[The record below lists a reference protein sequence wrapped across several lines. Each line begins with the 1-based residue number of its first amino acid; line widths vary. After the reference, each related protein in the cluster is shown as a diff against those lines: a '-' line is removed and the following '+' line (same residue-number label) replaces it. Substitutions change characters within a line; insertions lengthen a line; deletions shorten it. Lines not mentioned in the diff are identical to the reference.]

1 MKQIRWAMIG
11 CGSVTEQKSGPGL
24 YKADGSTL
32 VAVMSRTLVR
42 AQDWTARHGFG
53 KAYDNIDRL
62 LADEEIDAVYIA
74 THPNTHRFYTL
85 LCAGAGKAVYCEKP
99 LGMNA
104 EQSSQMVEY
113 CAKQGVPFFSAYYR
127 RALPKF
133 QMIKEFIDTA
143 PWGAVQA
150 VHVQMSK
157 RASESERSGTDPWR
171 IRPEVSGGG
180 HFHDIGSHAL
190 DLIDWYFGPI
200 IQASGSSENKGGYYQ
215 APDVVYGH
223 FTTQRGV
230 GGTGLW
236 TFNTYK
242 DEDRTTIFFENARLE
257 YSVLDI
263 AEPLILSTE
272 EGQRII
278 EVPAPPPHVAQP
290 LIQTIVDELLG
301 NGVCPSTGETGAR
314 TDRAIELL
322 LGKR

>member
-24 YKADGSTL
+24 YKAAGSTL
-32 VAVMSRTLVR
+32 VAVMSRTLAR
-42 AQDWTARHGFG
+42 AEDWTARHGVG

-99 LGMNA
+99 LGMNS

-113 CAKQGVPFFSAYYR
+113 CNKQGVPFFSAYYR

-133 QMIKEFIDTA
+133 LMIKEFIDTA
-143 PWGAVQA
+143 AWGAVQA

-157 RASESERSGTDPWR
+157 RASESERAGTDPWR
-171 IRPEVSGGG
+171 IQPEVSGGG

-200 IQASGSSENKGGYYQ
+200 THASGSSANKGGYYQ
-215 APDVVYGH
+215 APDVVHGH
-223 FTTQRGV
+223 FTTQSGV

-242 DEDRTTIFFENARLE
+242 DEDRTTIYFEDARLE

-263 AEPLILSTE
+263 AAPIILTTE
-272 EGQRII
+272 EGQKII
-278 EVPAPPPHVAQP
+278 EVPAPPAHVAQP
-290 LIQTIVDELLG
+290 LIQTVVDQLLG
-301 NGVCPSTGETGAR
+301 KGVCPSTGETGAR